1 MRQVQL
7 LAKGN
12 TARLEVCRVFFGKD
26 VFALAVDQAEAVE
39 VLSVEHNFLGG
50 GKRAAQ
56 ILLEPVGNHDHIAL
70 AEHGDASVGRQAHGI
85 DADNRRIQGQ
95 VVLGYGVVSQLFG
108 IKACGAGNFVETCL
122 VVDFPRNTA
131 FDVAFGITTPD
142 DVAVVGIN
150 GKTLGLNR
158 RGGGTPCIREN
169 LNLRQTDDPAR
180 NLQALEFDGR
190 VVDGNLARCGQCADI
205 FAAAFG
211 CIPVF
216 IKRSAV
222 FDDFGRAV

>member
-1 MRQVQL
+1 M
-7 LAKGN
+7 
-12 TARLEVCRVFFGKD
+12 
-26 VFALAVDQAEAVE
+26 
-39 VLSVEHNFLGG
+39 SH
-50 GKRAAQ
+50 
-56 ILLEPVGNHDHIAL
+56 
-70 AEHGDASVGRQAHGI
+70 
-85 DADNRRIQGQ
+85 
-95 VVLGYGVVSQLFG
+95 GVVAQLFG
-108 IKACGAGNFVETCL
+108 IKSVRPFDFIETCF

-158 RGGGTPCIREN
+158 RGRGTPCIREN

-180 NLQALEFDGR
+180 NLQALELDGR

-222 FDDFGRAV
+222 FNDFGRAV